1 MTILNRPKT
10 SSKKDPVTT
19 SDNASTIEDDHLA
32 WTATSRPVVYGT
44 QGVISSG
51 HYLTSMAGMRMMLS
65 GGNAFDALVAA
76 GFAAAVVEPIA
87 SYSLGAEGVFMLYH
101 AKSGD
106 LLSLSGQG
114 TAPNRATVEWYR
126 SQGQDQITTGPGPL
140 AHLSFTVPGVVAALL
155 SLLERYGTKTVGEVL
170 NAFDPLRPA
179 WHPQLRIHARTHRQ
193 RKHPEPVGAVS
204 ARRHR
209 RVLRQRRSS

>member
-1 MTILNRPKT
+1 MPTPNN
-10 SSKKDPVTT
+10 V
-19 SDNASTIEDDHLA
+19 STIEDDHLA

-65 GGNAFDALVAA
+65 GGNAFDAIVAA
-76 GFAAAVVEPIA
+76 GFAAAVTEPIA
-87 SYSLGAEGVFMLYH
+87 SYSLAAEGVFMLYH
-101 AKSGD
+101 ADSGD

-114 TAPNRATVEWYR
+114 TAPNQATVEWYR
-126 SQGQDQITTGPGPL
+126 SQGHEQIPTGPGPD

-170 NAFDPLRPA
+170 TPSIRYAQHGIPNYEYMLEHIGSDNTRSQWKQYPPA
-179 WHPQLRIHARTHRQ
+179 ARCL
-193 RKHPEPVGAVS
+193 
-204 ARRHR
+204 
-209 RVLRQRRSS
+209 LRQRRSS